1 MTFSSRTTAK
11 LASVAG
17 FLLLA
22 GCANMYQPP
31 ARPATAYNPPSAAL
45 ATMPN
50 AAVTRYL
57 VAFANNSSIID
68 ADGQTSID
76 SAATLMQGNAAL
88 IATVIGSSDPV
99 GSDASNML
107 LSKQR
112 ARAVHDALL
121 HTGKVTEQRIE
132 TRWTGER
139 NAANPAPGATPDAPA
154 RSVEIAVH

>member
-1 MTFSSRTTAK
+1 MTFLSHTTAK
-11 LASVAG
+11 LATAAG

-22 GCANMYQPP
+22 GCANMYQRSAPP
-31 ARPATAYNPPSAAL
+31 AAAYNPPSAAL
-45 ATMPN
+45 AAIPN
-50 AAVTRYL
+50 ADVTRYL
-57 VAFANNSSIID
+57 VAFANNSARID
-68 ADGQTSID
+68 ADGMTSIN

-88 IATVIGSSDPV
+88 TATVIGSSDPV
-99 GSDASNML
+99 GSDAANML

-121 HTGKVTEQRIE
+121 QTGKVTEQRIV

-139 NAANPAPGATPDAPA
+139 SAADPAPGAKPDAPA